1 MHFNTK
7 LQGNYSYCRTTSD
20 LPRRAPTATVVT
32 VTTEEGPNTEL
43 GAGGDQ
49 VDVAATTSGEG
60 GDGGN
65 MPIREL
71 PTTVKPPA
79 RSMGKMAKEKK
90 EMHSHFLDYL
100 EQEDDPIDLL
110 FNSMAARVKQ
120 DLPSSELYQVAHKLM
135 GQLNEYIV
143 SFNRQEVVAN
153 TFLNPGAQAVSVA
166 NIVAPPAPPPM
177 QARVQPHQQQTRLQR
192 VMGAQNNGQM
202 TGPQI
207 RQPPPPPLI
216 PRMSVPAQH
225 EPALVMGALLPLL
238 HDSNDEELLERY
250 DAVHTYTK
258 SINM

>member
-7 LQGNYSYCRTTSD
+7 LQGNYSYCRTTSN
-20 LPRRAPTATVVT
+20 LPRRTPTATVAT
-32 VTTEEGPNTEL
+32 VTTEKGPNTKL

-71 PTTVKPPA
+71 PATVKSPV

-90 EMHSHFLDYL
+90 EMHSRFLDYL

-110 FNSMAARVKQ
+110 CNSMAARVKQ
-120 DLPSSELYQVAHKLM
+120 DLPSGECYQVAHKLM

-177 QARVQPHQQQTRLQR
+177 QARVQPQQQQTRLQR
-192 VMGAQNNGQM
+192 AMGAQNNGQM

-207 RQPPPPPLI
+207 RQLPPPPLI

-225 EPALVMGALLPLL
+225 EPAPVMGALLPLL
-238 HDSNDEELLERY
+238 HDSNDEELLERQY
-250 DAVHTYTK
+250 SFDD
-258 SINM
+258 I

>member
-7 LQGNYSYCRTTSD
+7 LQGNYSYCRTTSN

-71 PTTVKPPA
+71 PATVKPPA

-90 EMHSHFLDYL
+90 EMHSRFLDYL

-120 DLPSSELYQVAHKLM
+120 DLPSSERYQVAHKLM

-177 QARVQPHQQQTRLQR
+177 QARVQPPQQQTRPQR
-192 VMGAQNNGQM
+192 GMGAQNNGQM

-207 RQPPPPPLI
+207 WQPPPPPLI

-225 EPALVMGALLPLL
+225 EPAPVMGALLPLL
-238 HDSNDEELLERY
+238 HDSNDEELLERQY
-250 DAVHTYTK
+250 SFDD
-258 SINM
+258 I

>member
-1 MHFNTK
+1 M
-7 LQGNYSYCRTTSD
+7 
-20 LPRRAPTATVVT
+20 TVAT

-71 PTTVKPPA
+71 PATVKPPA

-90 EMHSHFLDYL
+90 EMHSRFLDYL

-120 DLPSSELYQVAHKLM
+120 DLPSSERYQVAHKLM

-153 TFLNPGAQAVSVA
+153 TFLNPGAQAISVA

-177 QARVQPHQQQTRLQR
+177 QARVQPQQQTRPQR
-192 VMGAQNNGQM
+192 AMGAQNNGQM
-202 TGPQI
+202 TGLQI

-238 HDSNDEELLERY
+238 HDSNDEELLERQY
-250 DAVHTYTK
+250 SFDD
-258 SINM
+258 I

>member
-1 MHFNTK
+1 M
-7 LQGNYSYCRTTSD
+7 
-20 LPRRAPTATVVT
+20 T

-49 VDVAATTSGEG
+49 GDVAATTSGEG

-71 PTTVKPPA
+71 PATVKPPA

-90 EMHSHFLDYL
+90 EMHSCFLDYL

-120 DLPSSELYQVAHKLM
+120 DLPSSERYQVAHKLM

-177 QARVQPHQQQTRLQR
+177 QARVQPQQQQTRPQR
-192 VMGAQNNGQM
+192 GMGAQNNGQM

-207 RQPPPPPLI
+207 RQPPQPPLI

-225 EPALVMGALLPLL
+225 EPAPVMGALLPLL
-238 HDSNDEELLERY
+238 HDSNDEELLERQY
-250 DAVHTYTK
+250 SFDD
-258 SINM
+258 I

>member
-7 LQGNYSYCRTTSD
+7 LQGNYSYCRTTSN
-20 LPRRAPTATVVT
+20 LPRRAPTATVAT
-32 VTTEEGPNTEL
+32 VTTEEGQNTEL

-65 MPIREL
+65 MPVREL
-71 PTTVKPPA
+71 PATVKPPA

-90 EMHSHFLDYL
+90 EIHSCFLDYL

-120 DLPSSELYQVAHKLM
+120 DLTSGEHYQVAHKLM

-177 QARVQPHQQQTRLQR
+177 QARVQPQQQQTRPQR
-192 VMGAQNNGQM
+192 GMGAQNNADNGQM

-207 RQPPPPPLI
+207 RQPLPPPTTTDTQNV
-216 PRMSVPAQH
+216 SATT
-225 EPALVMGALLPLL
+225 A
-238 HDSNDEELLERY
+238 
-250 DAVHTYTK
+250 
-258 SINM
+258 

>member
-20 LPRRAPTATVVT
+20 LPRRAPTATVAT

-71 PTTVKPPA
+71 PATVKPPA

-90 EMHSHFLDYL
+90 EMHSRFLDYL

-120 DLPSSELYQVAHKLM
+120 DLPSSERYQVAHKLM

-177 QARVQPHQQQTRLQR
+177 QARVQPQQQQTRPQR
-192 VMGAQNNGQM
+192 GMGAQNNGQM

-225 EPALVMGALLPLL
+225 EPAPVMGALLPLL
-238 HDSNDEELLERY
+238 HDSNDEELLERQY
-250 DAVHTYTK
+250 SFDD
-258 SINM
+258 I

>member
-7 LQGNYSYCRTTSD
+7 LQGNYSYCRTTSN
-20 LPRRAPTATVVT
+20 LPRRAPTATVAT
-32 VTTEEGPNTEL
+32 VTTEEGQNTEL

-71 PTTVKPPA
+71 PATVKPPA

-90 EMHSHFLDYL
+90 EMHSRFLDYL

-120 DLPSSELYQVAHKLM
+120 DLPSSERYQVAHKLM

-177 QARVQPHQQQTRLQR
+177 QARVQPQQQQTRPQR
-192 VMGAQNNGQM
+192 GMGDQNNGQM

-225 EPALVMGALLPLL
+225 EPAPVMGALLPLL
-238 HDSNDEELLERY
+238 HDSNDEELLERQY
-250 DAVHTYTK
+250 SFDD
-258 SINM
+258 I

>member
-7 LQGNYSYCRTTSD
+7 LQGNYSYCRTTSN
-20 LPRRAPTATVVT
+20 LPRRAPTATVAT

-71 PTTVKPPA
+71 PATVKPPA

-90 EMHSHFLDYL
+90 EMHSRFLDYL

-120 DLPSSELYQVAHKLM
+120 DLPSGEHYQVAHKLM

-177 QARVQPHQQQTRLQR
+177 QARVQPQQQQTRPQR
-192 VMGAQNNGQM
+192 GMGAQNNGQM
-202 TGPQI
+202 TGLQI
-207 RQPPPPPLI
+207 WQPPPPPLI

-225 EPALVMGALLPLL
+225 EPAALVMGALLPLL
-238 HDSNDEELLERY
+238 HDSNDEELLERQY
-250 DAVHTYTK
+250 SFDD
-258 SINM
+258 I